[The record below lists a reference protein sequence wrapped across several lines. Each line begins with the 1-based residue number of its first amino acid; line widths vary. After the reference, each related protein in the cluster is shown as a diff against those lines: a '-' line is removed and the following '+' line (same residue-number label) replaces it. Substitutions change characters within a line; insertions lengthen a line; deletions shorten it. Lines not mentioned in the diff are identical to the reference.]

1 MDPGADRN
9 IHFGRP
15 DGEAV
20 LDDVFAFGNGLQ
32 RHFMPG
38 RDILA
43 DRKGLT
49 ACRDDAALGNGVDS
63 YGDIIMRWI
72 WNTFIVYSFVNSAI
86 WALTPISAMRSK

>member
-20 LDDVFAFGNGLQ
+20 LDDVFALGNGLQ
-32 RHFMPG
+32 SHFMPG

-43 DRKGLT
+43 DRKGLA

-63 YGDIIMRWI
+63 YGDIIMRVDLEYVHRLLLCQFG
-72 WNTFIVYSFVNSAI
+72 NMGLDADFSHAV
-86 WALTPISAMRSK
+86 